1 MKKISALSAVAL
13 TTLTFT
19 TAWGLPAHEHN
30 LSYALVWLLFM
41 VIAGLPLAFIE
52 PALVRRSRQLPLQGL
67 APVTREAD
75 AATFWRILAP
85 MAMLSLVM
93 LMGLAVDYST
103 RGLVIDGTNSL
114 MTQAFPFLLIFLAMG
129 FAWVGM
135 TLLLPV
141 IGFIVPAVL
150 AINVLLAP
158 HNLTFA
164 LLTPEEWQ
172 NVALAALLANVSTLG
187 VSAWL
192 STQFLEDERASSLVM
207 PLWLTQTLVG
217 ALTIAAGT
225 ATGNI
230 SMVVY
235 MLSAVFTCAILAEVV
250 GRQLLAKPLVK
261 PVAYGLVVLAGAVA
275 TAAVDYVVF
284 DYVLKVLALLT
295 ILGFAL
301 LSGWV
306 MKISHV
312 RKALN
317 FGSEGVYNL
326 WRVGVRI
333 VVPITVLWLLVGMVA
348 TWLKLF

>member
-1 MKKISALSAVAL
+1 MKKISAISAVAL

-52 PALVRRSRQLPLQGL
+52 AALVRRSRLLPLQGL
-67 APVTREAD
+67 ASITRDSD
-75 AATFWRILAP
+75 AATFWRVLGPLA
-85 MAMLSLVM
+85 LFSLVM
-93 LMGLAVDYST
+93 LIGLAVHYST
-103 RGLVIDGTNSL
+103 QGFVIDGTNNL
-114 MTQAFPFLLIFLAMG
+114 MTRAFPFLLVFLAMG

-135 TLLLPV
+135 MFLLPV
-141 IGFIVPAVL
+141 IGIIVPAVL
-150 AINVLLAP
+150 LINGALAP
-158 HNLTFA
+158 HSLTLT

-172 NVALAALLANVSTLG
+172 HVATAALLANVSTLG
-187 VSAWL
+187 VYAWL
-192 STQFLEDERASSLVM
+192 SSQFLEDEHASSSVV
-207 PLWLTQTLVG
+207 PLWLTQTVVG
-217 ALTIAAGT
+217 GLTIAAGS
-225 ATGNI
+225 AKGNV
-230 SMVVY
+230 SMVAY
-235 MLSAVFTCAILAEVV
+235 MLSAVFTCAVLAEVV
-250 GRQLLAKPLVK
+250 GRQLLAKPLIK

-275 TAAVDYVVF
+275 TVAVEYVAF
-284 DYVLKVLALLT
+284 DHVLKVLALIT

-333 VVPITVLWLLVGMVA
+333 VVPITVLWLLAGMVA
-348 TWLKLF
+348 TWLKLY